1 MYKAK
6 LGFVG
11 FCCMRCR
18 QLRKSGYTLVEVLV
32 VVTIMGILSSL
43 GVAGLN
49 AAVQNNRIKDAGIN
63 VTAYMERAAN
73 EANKMSSSLCV
84 VASGNTIKTF
94 EKACPTGSGTSG
106 DANVAD
112 LSGDPIDKM
121 ELESANH
128 FVTPSTV
135 PSGCTA
141 VFASSGI
148 TLTPRLGLSAV
159 PTGCFV
165 IQYGSSD
172 RYAAAIKTASKNTTF
187 YRLSYDGGSSW
198 TD

>member
-1 MYKAK
+1 
-6 LGFVG
+6 
-11 FCCMRCR
+11 MRCR

-32 VVTIMGILSSL
+32 VVAIMGILSSM
-43 GVAGLN
+43 GVVGLN
-49 AAVQNNRIKDAGIN
+49 AAVQNHRIKDAGIN

-73 EANKMSSSLCV
+73 EANKRSSSLCV

-121 ELESANH
+121 ELESVNH
-128 FVTPSTV
+128 FVTPSTA

-141 VFASSGI
+141 VYPSSGI
-148 TLTPRLGLSAV
+148 TLTPKLGLSAV

-165 IQYGSSD
+165 VQYGSSD
-172 RYAAAIKTASKNTTF
+172 RYATAIKTTSKNKVF
-187 YRLSYDGGSSW
+187 YRLSYDGGSNWSEF
-198 TD
+198 